1 MRWYNLAPIIK
12 FSMDKSMESPE
23 RKHLDQGS
31 ALPEKRLDLPF
42 EQSRLAADRTI
53 MSWIRTS
60 LAMIG
65 FGFTIYKFF
74 QYLKESGA
82 SPNFPDQRPRN
93 FGSALVILGTL
104 FLVFATIEYFSFI
117 GRLNKETGHK
127 FRVTTVAVASVLISL
142 IGLIALADLL
152 FRIGP
157 F

>member
-1 MRWYNLAPIIK
+1 VIVPVSGNNQIIK
-12 FSMDKSMESPE
+12 DKSMGSQE

-42 EQSRLAADRTI
+42 EQNRLAADRTI

-60 LAMIG
+60 LSMIG

-82 SPNFPDQRPRN
+82 SSGFPDQRPRN
-93 FGSALVILGTL
+93 FGLALVILGTV
-104 FLVFATIEYFSFI
+104 FLVLASVEYLSFLR
-117 GRLNKETGHK
+117 RLNKEMGHK
-127 FRVTTVAVASVLISL
+127 FRISTTSLAAIMISL
-142 IGLIALADLL
+142 VGLIALADLL

>member
-1 MRWYNLAPIIK
+1 
-12 FSMDKSMESPE
+12 MEPQE
-23 RKHLDQGS
+23 RKDIDGGS
-31 ALPEKRLDLPF
+31 SLPEKRLDLPY

-60 LAMIG
+60 LSMIG

-82 SPNFPDQRPRN
+82 SAGFPDQRPRN
-93 FGSALVILGTL
+93 FGLALVILGTVFLL
-104 FLVFATIEYFSFI
+104 FASVEYLSFLR
-117 GRLNKETGHK
+117 RLNKETGHK
-127 FRVTTVAVASVLISL
+127 FRISTTSLAAALISL
-142 IGLIALADLL
+142 VGLFALADLL